1 MKRVLSSV
9 VIFISIT
16 LAFDFGPNV
25 HIAMDDYD
33 QKFPDI
39 YVDANGAIHTA
50 WVRILGNT
58 KNIYYSKSIDDGLSF
73 SEPIRVNSEPDHIV
87 AYVGSGPRV
96 RSNGNSVY
104 VMWPDSRDGYNNT
117 SIYLNTSND
126 GGSNWQNEV
135 MVSNQPHFQLYSE
148 MEIDSQ
154 GYLHIIY
161 YNFGNSLQFLNM
173 RYTKIQLDGMI
184 LFESFPLGIANEE
197 AEPCD
202 CCAPDMSV
210 TPEGDVYVAYRN
222 NISNIRDHYIVKKT
236 ANSADFGVPYLMA
249 EMNHYISYCPSSGP
263 SIALEGDQLI
273 SGFMSGNTTS
283 SYVVTANSTEL
294 SFTPPIN
301 LNEANSS
308 STQQNYPSVVLMDG
322 IGHVAWVD
330 FATGG
335 GDIHY
340 ANVEVGTNN
349 LLDTQIIN
357 DDSGNAMQT
366 NPIIKNHNGNI
377 YCVWADDRD
386 NDYQVFFASTNN
398 FDVTSGDINQD
409 DVIDILDIV
418 SLVNFIMGID
428 NPDIIEEMAAD
439 MDSNGV
445 LNILDIVQIIN
456 IIMA

>member
-1 MKRVLSSV
+1 MNILFNLILILS
-9 VIFISIT
+9 ISF
-16 LAFDFGPNV
+16 AFDFGPNV
-25 HIAMDDYD
+25 HVAMDDYD

-39 YVDANGAIHTA
+39 HVDENGVIHTV
-50 WVRILGNT
+50 WVRVLGNS
-58 KNIYYSKSIDDGLSF
+58 KNIYYSKSTNEGVSF
-73 SEPIRVNSEPDHIV
+73 SEPIRVNSESNHIV
-87 AYVGSGPRV
+87 AYVGTGPRV
-96 RSNGNSVY
+96 RSDGNSVY
-104 VMWPDSRDGYNNT
+104 VLWPDSRDGYNNT

-126 GGSNWQNEV
+126 GGTNWQNEV
-135 MVSNQPHFQLYSE
+135 MVSDQPYFQLYSE
-148 MEIDSQ
+148 MEVDGEGQ
-154 GYLHIIY
+154 LHLIY
-161 YNFGNSLQFLNM
+161 YNFGNSLQFLNV
-173 RYTKIQLDGMI
+173 RYAKMQLDGMI
-184 LFESFPLGIANEE
+184 LSESYPLGITHEE

-210 TPEGDVYVAYRN
+210 ADNGDVYVAYRN
-222 NISNIRDHYIVKKT
+222 NVSNIRDHYIVKKL
-236 ANSADFGVPYLMA
+236 ANSAEFGAPYLMA

-263 SIALEGDQLI
+263 AIALEGDKLI
-273 SGFMSGNTTS
+273 AGFMSGNTTS
-283 SYVVTANSTEL
+283 SYLVTANSTEL

-308 STQQNYPSVVLMDG
+308 STQQNYPSVALMDG

-377 YCVWADDRD
+377 YCVWADDRS
-386 NDYQVFFASTNN
+386 NAYQVFFASTNN